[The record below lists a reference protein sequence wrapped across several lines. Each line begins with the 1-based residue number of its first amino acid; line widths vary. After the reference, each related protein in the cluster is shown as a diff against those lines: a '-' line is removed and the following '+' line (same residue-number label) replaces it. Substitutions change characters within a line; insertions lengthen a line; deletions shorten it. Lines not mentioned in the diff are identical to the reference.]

1 MKTIN
6 INVPHGWRELASVIR
21 FNLLKL
27 KTYSKKAIGS
37 EIIQPISC
45 IYRFFVLS
53 LSQNKKDMTFD
64 DITGDGRLW
73 AVRYDGANDNELFRL
88 FDQWN
93 DVMWL
98 RNFFKENINDLSAYF
113 KITDINQAISDT
125 IDDSEI
131 LEGVIL
137 DISPEANLD
146 LIFRPLSN
154 NRTIAEMLEKMKARG
169 ERTNRHDSWLRIY
182 AIRLAD
188 GKYIITGGAIKLTA
202 TMQERPHTQAE
213 LDKIEKVRRFLLD
226 EGIVD
231 DDGFIDYISEL

>member
-1 MKTIN
+1 
-6 INVPHGWRELASVIR
+6 
-21 FNLLKL
+21 
-27 KTYSKKAIGS
+27 
-37 EIIQPISC
+37 
-45 IYRFFVLS
+45 
-53 LSQNKKDMTFD
+53 MTFD
-64 DITGDGRLW
+64 DITGDGCLW

-137 DISPEANLD
+137 DISPEADLD

-154 NRTIAEMLEKMKARG
+154 NRTIAEMLEK
-169 ERTNRHDSWLRIY
+169 
-182 AIRLAD
+182 
-188 GKYIITGGAIKLTA
+188 
-202 TMQERPHTQAE
+202 
-213 LDKIEKVRRFLLD
+213 
-226 EGIVD
+226 
-231 DDGFIDYISEL
+231 

>member
-1 MKTIN
+1 
-6 INVPHGWRELASVIR
+6 
-21 FNLLKL
+21 
-27 KTYSKKAIGS
+27 
-37 EIIQPISC
+37 
-45 IYRFFVLS
+45 
-53 LSQNKKDMTFD
+53 MTFD

-202 TMQERPHTQAE
+202 TMQERLHTQAE

>member
-1 MKTIN
+1 
-6 INVPHGWRELASVIR
+6 
-21 FNLLKL
+21 
-27 KTYSKKAIGS
+27 
-37 EIIQPISC
+37 
-45 IYRFFVLS
+45 
-53 LSQNKKDMTFD
+53 MTFD

-73 AVRYDGANDNELFRL
+73 AVRYDGANDNELCRL

>member
-1 MKTIN
+1 
-6 INVPHGWRELASVIR
+6 
-21 FNLLKL
+21 
-27 KTYSKKAIGS
+27 
-37 EIIQPISC
+37 
-45 IYRFFVLS
+45 
-53 LSQNKKDMTFD
+53 MTFD

-98 RNFFKENINDLSAYF
+98 RNFFKENINDLSAYS

-137 DISPEANLD
+137 DISPEANLE

>member
-1 MKTIN
+1 
-6 INVPHGWRELASVIR
+6 
-21 FNLLKL
+21 
-27 KTYSKKAIGS
+27 
-37 EIIQPISC
+37 
-45 IYRFFVLS
+45 
-53 LSQNKKDMTFD
+53 
-64 DITGDGRLW
+64 
-73 AVRYDGANDNELFRL
+73 
-88 FDQWN
+88 
-93 DVMWL
+93 MWL

-154 NRTIAEMLEKMKARG
+154 NRTIPEMLEKMKARG